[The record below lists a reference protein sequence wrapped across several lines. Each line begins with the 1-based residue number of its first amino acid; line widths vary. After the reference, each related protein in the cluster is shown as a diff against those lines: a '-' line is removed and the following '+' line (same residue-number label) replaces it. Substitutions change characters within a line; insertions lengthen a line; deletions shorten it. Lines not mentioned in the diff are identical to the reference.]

1 MARRLTDTYFVKC
14 SFSIRYEI
22 TQQIMSTKNELGYE
36 AFLTSTGIYVIPEM
50 ESVAEYIKTATERQL
65 KLDFGDN
72 YKIAYFVITEI
83 TPL

>member
-14 SFSIRYEI
+14 SFSIRFEPSK
-22 TQQIMSTKNELGYE
+22 QIVTTK
-36 AFLTSTGIYVIPEM
+36 TSTGIYVIPEM
-50 ESVAEYIKTATERQL
+50 ESVAEYVKTATERQL
-65 KLDFGDN
+65 KHDFGND